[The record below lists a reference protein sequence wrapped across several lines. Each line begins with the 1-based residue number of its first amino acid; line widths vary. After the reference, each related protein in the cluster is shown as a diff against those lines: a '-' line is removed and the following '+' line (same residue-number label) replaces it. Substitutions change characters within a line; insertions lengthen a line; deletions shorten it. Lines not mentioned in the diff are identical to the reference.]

1 LPFGHEKAVINI
13 KSPDALFQFYNSFT
27 RIFKLTYTFDYSN
40 IILLCIGTD
49 RSTGDCLGPLVG
61 YKLKALNTNDVF
73 IYGTLQNPVHAKNL
87 KDVLE
92 EINTSYKKPFIIAV
106 DACLGGL
113 DRIGSIVIDAG
124 PLTPGAGVNK
134 RLPKVGHMHIVGIVN
149 VGGFAEYLVLQNTRL
164 SLVMEM
170 ADAISTGIYVG
181 LRKMIGNC
189 LSH

>member
-1 LPFGHEKAVINI
+1 MPFGHEKAVINI

-87 KDVLE
+87 KDVL
-92 EINTSYKKPFIIAV
+92 KK
-106 DACLGGL
+106 
-113 DRIGSIVIDAG
+113 SI
-124 PLTPGAGVNK
+124 L
-134 RLPKVGHMHIVGIVN
+134 HIKT
-149 VGGFAEYLVLQNTRL
+149 FY
-164 SLVMEM
+164 
-170 ADAISTGIYVG
+170 
-181 LRKMIGNC
+181 NC
-189 LSH
+189 C